1 MSGRGRKRRALSD
14 IGAVTAHGAGWRAR
28 FYIDECNVLGPLR
41 SCKEDAEADLERLR
55 AASSRDELRLAA
67 QRMMPA
73 FASPV
78 SLELCGI
85 NVQYP
90 WSRLILAGV
99 KAVEVRKYPLG
110 RYPSFI
116 AEQDL
121 FLIETPGRGSTQDAD
136 CAIDVGAPPDKACV
150 IGVVRF
156 SGCFQ
161 FADLAEFDLF
171 RDQTRITSGGRY
183 DWLHLGDRPIFGWVV
198 GNTKGVEPM
207 PADSKTMLGWQRPRP
222 LTVSFRAV

>member
-1 MSGRGRKRRALSD
+1 MPCRTS
-14 IGAVTAHGAGWRAR
+14 AHGVGWSAR
-28 FYIDECNVLGPLR
+28 VYIDECNVLGPLR
-41 SCKEDAEADLERLR
+41 SCKEDAEADLERPR
-55 AASSRDELRLAA
+55 AASSEEQLRLAA
-67 QRMMPA
+67 QRMKPG

-78 SLELCGI
+78 SLELCGV

-90 WSRLILAGV
+90 WSPLILAGV

-116 AEQDL
+116 AGQVL
-121 FLIETPGRGSTQDAD
+121 FLIETPGQGFTQDAD
-136 CAIDVGAPPDKACV
+136 CAIDVGAPPEKARV
-150 IGVVRF
+150 IGVVRI

-161 FADLAEFDLF
+161 FVDLAEFDLF

-183 DWLHLGDRPIFGWVV
+183 DWLRLGDGPVSGWVV
-198 GNTKGVEPM
+198 GNTKEAEPT
-207 PADSKTMLGWQRPRP
+207 PADSKTMLGWQRPRS

>member
-1 MSGRGRKRRALSD
+1 MAAAGKGVPFGHRRRHCARRGLESAFLHRR
-14 IGAVTAHGAGWRAR
+14 VQR
-28 FYIDECNVLGPLR
+28 LGPLR

-55 AASSRDELRLAA
+55 AAFSRDELRLAA
-67 QRMMPA
+67 QRMMHA
-73 FASPV
+73 LCQSGV
-78 SLELCGI
+78 SRTCGI

-156 SGCFQ
+156 SGCFSLPTWQ
-161 FADLAEFDLF
+161 SLAS
-171 RDQTRITSGGRY
+171 RTRLESRQVAGTIGCIWATAPSSA
-183 DWLHLGDRPIFGWVV
+183 GWWAARREWNPCLPTRRQCSAGSVHV
-198 GNTKGVEPM
+198 
-207 PADSKTMLGWQRPRP
+207 L
-222 LTVSFRAV
+222 